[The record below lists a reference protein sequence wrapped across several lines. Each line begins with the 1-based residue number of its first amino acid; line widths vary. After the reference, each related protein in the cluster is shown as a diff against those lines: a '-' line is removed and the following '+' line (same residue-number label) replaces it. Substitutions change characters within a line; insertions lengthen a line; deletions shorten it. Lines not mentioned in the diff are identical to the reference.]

1 MSNGLEKLREIYRSA
16 RVLAQQG
23 LGIEPI
29 VLREI
34 TPVLEFHGNDYC
46 GWSIPRGKLSA
57 DSVIVDVGLGED
69 VSFSRSLME
78 AYRCRVHGFD
88 PTPRAI
94 AYVKSLACE
103 SLLVHEFGV
112 SGGSG
117 RAVFYLPNNESHVSG
132 SLIAEQHVG
141 RTQIEVNLLGMK
153 DVLRTIGADRID
165 VLKVD
170 IEGAEYD
177 LLASAEFRDC
187 AHSVGILCIEFHH
200 RWPSYGRGATLNA
213 VRTLRELG
221 FSCAW
226 RSRSTNEEFTFVNT
240 HHRSSR

>member
-1 MSNGLEKLREIYRSA
+1 MSNGVGKLRELYRSA
-16 RVLAQQG
+16 RVVAQQA

-34 TPVLEFHGNDYC
+34 APSLEFHGNDYC
-46 GWSIPRGKLSA
+46 GWSIPRGTLSG

-69 VSFSRSLME
+69 VSFSRSLMG
-78 AYRCRVHGFD
+78 AYGCRVHGFD

-117 RAVFYLPNNESHVSG
+117 KAIFYLPNNESHVSG
-132 SLIAEQHVG
+132 SLIPEQHVG

-165 VLKVD
+165 VLKID
-170 IEGAEYD
+170 IEGAEYE

-187 AHSVGILCIEFHH
+187 APSVGVLCIEFHH
-200 RWPSYGRGATLNA
+200 RWSTYGRGATLTA

-221 FSCAW
+221 FRCAW
-226 RSRSTNEEFTFVNT
+226 RSTTTNEEFTFVNT
-240 HHRSSR
+240 RHRSSR